1 MYLPRIT
8 LLAVV
13 LLLPACAALPPGQR
27 DARDPFERVNRSM
40 YRFNV
45 AADRAVFRPVARAW
59 RATVPPPVRLGL
71 DNFAINL
78 AYPTT
83 IVNDVLQGKFTDGA
97 HDLTRLLVNT
107 VFGLGFFDP
116 ATAAGLQRNQE
127 DFGQTLGKW
136 GVHSGPYLMLPLF
149 GPSTVRD
156 APAKLVDDL
165 SDVRHYLNDPYAR
178 WGLWVI
184 NKTQL
189 RAKLLD
195 SDQVL
200 ERTYDPYAFVRSAW
214 LQLRDYAVRD
224 GNVDASESDLPADEE
239 APPPDQP

>member
-1 MYLPRIT
+1 MNLSRT
-8 LLAVV
+8 ALLATA
-13 LLLPACAALPPGQR
+13 LLLGACATLPPGQR
-27 DARDPFERVNRSM
+27 DARDPLERFNRSM

-45 AADRAVFRPVARAW
+45 AADRAVFRPTARVW
-59 RATVPPPVRLGL
+59 RAAVPQPVRTGL

-78 AYPTT
+78 GYPTT
-83 IVNDVLQGKFTDGA
+83 ILNDFLQGKFANGGR
-97 HDLTRLLVNT
+97 DLTRLIVNT
-107 VFGLGFFDP
+107 LCGLGFLDP
-116 ATAAGLQRNQE
+116 ATAAGLERHQE

-136 GVHSGPYLMLPLF
+136 GMHSGPYLMLPLF

-165 SDVRHYLNDPYAR
+165 SDVRHYLSDPYAR
-178 WGLWVI
+178 WGLWAI
-184 NKTQL
+184 NKAQL

-195 SDQVL
+195 SDQLL

-224 GNVDASESDLPADEE
+224 GDIDASEPDLPADEE
-239 APPPDQP
+239 APPPS

>member
-1 MYLPRIT
+1 MYLPRIALLAT
-8 LLAVV
+8 LLM
-13 LLLPACAALPPGQR
+13 LPACAALPPGQR

-45 AADRAVFRPVARAW
+45 AADRAVFRPTAQLW
-59 RATVPPPVRLGL
+59 RAAVPEPVRSGL
-71 DNFAINL
+71 DNFAVNL
-78 AYPTT
+78 SYPTT
-83 IVNDVLQGKFTDGA
+83 IVNDLFQGKFTDGGR
-97 HDLTRLLVNT
+97 DLSRLLVNS

-116 ATAAGLQRNQE
+116 ATAAGLERHQE

-149 GPSTVRD
+149 GPSNLRD
-156 APAKLVDDL
+156 APAKLVDNFTDARTYL
-165 SDVRHYLNDPYAR
+165 SDPYAR
-178 WGLWVI
+178 WGLWVV
-184 NKTQL
+184 NKAQL

-195 SDQVL
+195 SDALL
-200 ERTYDPYAFVRSAW
+200 ERAYDPYALVRSAW
-214 LQLRDYAVRD
+214 LQHREYAVRD